1 MQIVISALVKAP
13 IDQVWKTYV
22 SPEAIKQ
29 WNFASEDWHTPEASV
44 DLRVGGS
51 FLSRMEAKDG
61 SEGFDFTGT
70 YTKIIENKLIEY
82 SFGDRTA
89 SVNFDDRSDGV
100 MVSIEFV
107 AEDVNSADEQKA
119 GWQAI
124 LNNFANYV
132 ESKQN

>member
-1 MQIVISALVKAP
+1 MQILVSALVKAR
-13 IDQVWKTYV
+13 IDQVWSAYV
-22 SPEAIKQ
+22 SPQAIKR
-29 WNFASEDWHTPEASV
+29 WNFASDDWHTPEASV

-107 AEDVNSADEQKA
+107 AEDVNSADQQKA